1 MTKQDYDKN
10 LEYELDKGDK
20 GDKVHVDFTPV
31 GGDYGRIN
39 RVFQFLESEGF
50 HVLPDPAGN
59 FSGFSVYKKHKPKIE
74 NFNIPKD
81 FKVLRKINSSELL
94 ELEESFL
101 RAPYVSSSPVDE
113 GEAKEV
119 FKIMKNFFSNRP
131 TNNIVY
137 NYSRIKYGEWIE
149 EYLDNPNFIKQGIAY
164 NPVIGDE
171 LPIKFVPR
179 TEWASDLLKK
189 SGLTIY
195 DFLTILDRPEADIFA
210 LSIGRSVCGRDG
222 NQQPNDES
230 QLCHTYRI
238 MAMLWGNPGIGKS
251 QLMKKIT
258 ESLSFLGYEISSYE
272 KSKQFNMGK
281 VATSDLCFTDDLSEK
296 DISGILAS
304 GLTKTL
310 VTSTQKVKVEE
321 KGEND
326 YYVLPNT
333 CMVSCINDFNLT
345 DAWQMDSG
353 MLDRV
358 VLLACKTRIQ
368 MNKENHDGN
377 RFLEGSS
384 LFPPN
389 HFEHLL
395 DVLGLENNHENMIS
409 LFTYFICLCRDRFL
423 EVIEDNLYE
432 KVKSL
437 KSELK
442 INLNNDYSIQVI
454 YSLCF
459 LHNLFNG
466 RYPSD
471 TPDFSY
477 HHWPSTL
484 AKLMSLASPVDG
496 IVSDGERENLEE
508 QKLGVFL
515 FLKWHYHNIDF
526 DNPVHPWI
534 GLSRINY
541 NSIHL
546 AISPFFGG
554 NNGEIASNSKD
565 SVSDIITILKNLKDL
580 SGMHFLRNQVKLIQN
595 YNKMKD
601 YYVYNR
607 EIYKITESVFG
618 HFKAYNHLQNN
629 YSPILFSNIE
639 KVMDIRLGK
648 HLPDIEKKIEKFYK
662 MHKEFDND

>member
-1 MTKQDYDKN
+1 MIKNDIDKN
-10 LEYELDKGDK
+10 LEHELEKGN
-20 GDKVHVDFTPV
+20 KVHADFTPI

-39 RVFQFLESEGF
+39 RVYQFLESEGF
-50 HVLPDPAGN
+50 YVLPDPAGS

-74 NFNIPKD
+74 NFDIPKE
-81 FKVLRKINSSELL
+81 FKTLRKINSSELL

-101 RAPYVSSSPVDE
+101 RAPFVPSSPVDE
-113 GEAKEV
+113 GESKEV

-149 EYLDNPNFIKQGIAY
+149 KYLDNPNFIKQGIAY
-164 NPVIGDE
+164 NPIIGDE
-171 LPIKFVPR
+171 LPTKFVPR
-179 TEWASDLLKK
+179 TEWASDILKN

-195 DFLTILDRPEADIFA
+195 DFLTILNKPEADIFA
-210 LSIGRSVCGRDG
+210 LSIGRAVCGRDG
-222 NQQPNDES
+222 NQQPNDEY
-230 QLCHTYRI
+230 QLSHTYRI

-258 ESLSFLGYEISSYE
+258 EALSFLGYEISSYE

-296 DISGILAS
+296 DISGILSS

-333 CMVSCINDFNLT
+333 CLVSCINDFNLT

-358 VLLACKTRIQ
+358 VLLACKTRIHL
-368 MNKENHDGN
+368 NKENNYGN
-377 RFLEGSS
+377 KFLEGSS

-389 HFEHLL
+389 HFDHLL
-395 DVLGLENNHENMIS
+395 KVLGLENNHENMIS
-409 LFTYFICLCRDRFL
+409 LFTYFICLCRDKFL
-423 EVIEDNLYE
+423 ETISGNLYE
-432 KVKSL
+432 EVRQLKASL
-437 KSELK
+437 KV
-442 INLNNDYSIQVI
+442 NLNNDYSIQVI

-459 LHNLFNG
+459 LNNLFLG
-466 RYPSD
+466 RYPD
-471 TPDFSY
+471 EPPDFSF
-477 HHWPSTL
+477 HNWPSTL
-484 AKLMSLASPVDG
+484 AKLMSM
-496 IVSDGERENLEE
+496 VSTVEGSLSDDERRDVEKS
-508 QKLGVFL
+508 KLSVL
-515 FLKWHYHNIDF
+515 VFLKWHFENVDPE
-526 DNPVHPWI
+526 NPVHPWI

-595 YNKMKD
+595 YNKMRD
-601 YYVYNR
+601 YYSYNKKVF
-607 EIYKITESVFG
+607 EISNTILGWAKT
-618 HFKAYNHLQNN
+618 YNQLQV
-629 YSPILFSNIE
+629 SGKPLLFSNIE
-639 KVMDIRLGK
+639 KSMGDRLGSN
-648 HLPDIEKKIEKFYK
+648 LPNILDKIKKIYEINK
-662 MHKEFDND
+662 